1 MNQLSPPCS
10 FLPPDLLVFP
20 GQGSSLFDEN
30 PNEEE
35 YEPPIPFKPIVHLQ
49 PVVVKT
55 GEEEENILFRER
67 AKLYRFDPSTNEFKE
82 RGIGDLKILQHQTSN
97 RCRIVMRRDQVF
109 KVCANHRLNDEME
122 LKPHPEKANAY
133 IWSAMDSSD
142 GTLKDETLY
151 VKFKTSDIAERFFE
165 EFNRAKHFK

>member
-1 MNQLSPPCS
+1 MNMFDLFLSR
-10 FLPPDLLVFP
+10 VFVH
-20 GQGSSLFDEN
+20 QGPSSPEDN
-30 PNEEE
+30 

-67 AKLYRFDPSTNEFKE
+67 AKLYRFDNSTNEFKE
-82 RGIGDLKILQHQTSN
+82 RGIGDLKILQHQTSH

-109 KVCANHRLNDEME
+109 KVCANHRLNDQME
-122 LKPHPEKANAY
+122 LQPHPEKDNAY

-142 GTLKDETLY
+142 GPAKEETLY
-151 VKFKTSDIAERFFE
+151 VKFKTSDIAERFFQ
-165 EFNRAKHFK
+165 EFNRAKHLK